1 MPKELLSGTLEEQCA
16 FLYKL
21 AQEKMQVGNY
31 TGAVHALQEI
41 VRHAPDYEDAAEL
54 LTLARAR
61 KTQQRNLLLFSL
73 FGAAVFIGI
82 GTFTGVSNDLLLLGL
97 ALVGLVVG
105 YGTASVISGWRL
117 KKRESRQNDAPHD
130 PTTNG

>member
-1 MPKELLSGTLEEQCA
+1 MPKALLSGTLEEQCA
-16 FLYKL
+16 FLYQL

-31 TGAVHALQEI
+31 TGAIHALEEI
-41 VRHAPDYEDAAEL
+41 VRYAPDYEDAAVL
-54 LTLARAR
+54 LALAKGR

-73 FGAAVFIGI
+73 LGAAIFIGI
-82 GTFTGVSNDLLLLGL
+82 GTFTGVSNDLFLLVL

-105 YGTASVISGWRL
+105 YGIASVVSGWRL
-117 KKRESRQNDAPHD
+117 KRRGRHLNDTPDD